1 VLAQLVK
8 VTTAVG
14 VVGHFLTKQQVV
26 AVVVL
31 ELSVVMEATS
41 RPVLVVVVHPHQ

>member
-8 VTTAVG
+8 AMTAAA
-14 VVGHFLTKQQVV
+14 VVGHFLTKRQAV

>member
-8 VTTAVG
+8 AMTAVG
-14 VVGHFLTKQQVV
+14 VVGHLLAKQQVV

-31 ELSVVMEATS
+31 DLSVEMEATS